1 MRKELEI
8 GTNITLK
15 EICSNNEH
23 GFKIIDVIGAGAS
36 CIVYTA
42 VHIDNEGNEIPCRL
56 KECYP
61 EGLDITRNDDLSLC
75 ISERYSDK
83 FHSQLDRFTKGYRKL
98 LELRK
103 SPASMNSI
111 SSVQE
116 IYEGNGTKYV
126 SMNCQNSITIDE
138 AGDMS
143 LYDIFRY
150 IKAIALQI
158 KAFHDSGYLY
168 LDLKPANVLLYPET
182 PELMMLFD
190 FDSAVKISEI
200 DSLNISYTQ
209 KWAAPEIVQR
219 KIKNISFKSDIYTI
233 GALLMYMIFKRS
245 PELSDRSRNAK
256 WDDEFANSILA
267 DESPEIKRMIIE
279 IFRKTLAADTEKRY
293 DNCDELLE
301 IIEPYIQSFQQQKP
315 YLKTVLPMSNNYFC
329 GRDREISEI
338 HEILQNRTNFLIL
351 HGIGGIG
358 KSELAKH
365 YAEKYSKNYD
375 AVIFVRYD
383 SSIIETVSSDSRFPV
398 VNCKRSDD
406 ESDEDYFNR
415 KISILQK
422 ICTPRHLIILDN
434 FDTDECDN
442 LDELTSL
449 DCKFLITSRVDFED
463 IFPQYEVNIL
473 DDFDS
478 LRDIF
483 GYYSRL
489 ENDEYSDNIIIA
501 LEGHTMA
508 VELVSRQMKL
518 NDISASEMYEKLCEN
533 GISADENKVKNLK
546 DGSLRN
552 KTALVHMEILFNVF
566 NTSEEIRNVLCHAA
580 MIGEIS
586 ISKEQLISL
595 CEFDSDEV
603 QILEK
608 TIRGGWVSEYDSVI
622 QIHSLIDEVLLSQL
636 DPDIERYW
644 RFQKNVTEIA
654 ETLDNL
660 SADERRQTEQIM
672 LHISRHIHGEPAIV
686 IYFLKTLAEIHEQ
699 RHEFAEAEKSIL
711 KYMEISK
718 EYYQD
723 EAPNYK
729 YEYLWLAD
737 LARQQGKSDR
747 EKYYMEIADKLLDDS
762 DIISEEQLKSYMD
775 MDYESTIEHGK
786 KLLEIAV
793 SNDEFYN
800 AYSILALAEETLS
813 GDVDKMIAY
822 GRDELKYAELILDE
836 KSSAE
841 PLEIVSSI
849 EDIAIAYL
857 HCCEY
862 DEAVSV
868 IKSAEKNL
876 KENSLDNTVDA
887 ITTYLILG
895 RCYAFADKKKKMLSV
910 MNKGIG
916 IIENHF
922 DESHPK
928 RTEYYK
934 LYCNVYNVAFQIHE
948 DNVFIFEQIKL
959 TEKMIQVFE
968 NMDSA
973 EELASTE
980 LNLSNLFFI
989 VDNEE
994 KCIEHI
1000 NKSLSYY
1007 DEIYDEDDPE
1017 WIIPLMCIWQNLL
1030 CLGYADYEEIYNRT
1044 IEICEL
1050 NGLYEEAEENRNLL
1064 NELLDEEEE

>member
-1 MRKELEI
+1 MRNALEK

-15 EICSNNEH
+15 EIGSNNEH
-23 GFKIIDVIGAGAS
+23 GFKITDVIGAGAS

-42 VHIDNEGNEIPCRL
+42 VHTDNEGNEIPCRL

-61 EGLDITRNDDLSLC
+61 EGLDITRNGDLSLC

-138 AGDMS
+138 AEDMS

-150 IKAIALQI
+150 IKSVTLQI

-182 PELMMLFD
+182 PELVMLFD
-190 FDSAVKISEI
+190 FDSALKISEI

-219 KIKNISFKSDIYTI
+219 KIKNIGFVSDIYTI
-233 GALLMYMIFKRS
+233 GALLMYMLFKRS
-245 PELSDRSRNAK
+245 PGLSDRKRNAE
-256 WDDEFANSILA
+256 WNDEFATGIIA
-267 DESPEIKRMIIE
+267 DESPEVKRMITD
-279 IFRKTLAADTEKRY
+279 IFRKTLAADSEKRY
-293 DNCDELLE
+293 DTCDELLE
-301 IIEPYIQSFQQQKP
+301 IIEPYIQSFQKQKP

-338 HEILQNRTNFLIL
+338 HEILNNQTNFLIL

-365 YAEKYSKNYD
+365 YAETYSKNYD

-383 SSIIETVSSDSRFPV
+383 SSIIETVSSDSRFPI

-406 ESDEDYFNR
+406 ESDKDYFNR

-442 LDELTSL
+442 LDEITSL
-449 DCKFLITSRVDFED
+449 NCKFLITSRVDFED
-463 IFPQYEVNIL
+463 IFPQYEVKIL

-483 GYYSRL
+483 CYYSKL
-489 ENDEYSDNIIIA
+489 DNDEYSDSIIIA

-508 VELVSRQMKL
+508 VELVSKQMKL
-518 NDISASEMYEKLCEN
+518 NDISAREMYEKLCEN
-533 GISADENKVKNLK
+533 GISADANKVKNLK
-546 DGSLRN
+546 DGYLRN

-566 NTSEEIRNVLCHAA
+566 NTSEEIRSVLCHAV
-580 MIGEIS
+580 MLGEIS
-586 ISKEQLISL
+586 ISKERFISL
-595 CEFDSDEV
+595 CEFDNDEV
-603 QILEK
+603 TVLEK
-608 TIRGGWVSEYDSVI
+608 TVRGGWISEYDGVI

-644 RFQKNVTEIA
+644 GFQKNVTEIA
-654 ETLDNL
+654 EKLDTL
-660 SADERRQTEQIM
+660 SADERRRTEQIM
-672 LHISRHIHGEPAIV
+672 FHISRHIHGYAPIV
-686 IYFLKTLAEIHEQ
+686 IDFMKALANIYEQ
-699 RHEFAEAEKSIL
+699 RNEFAEAEKCIL
-711 KYMEISK
+711 KYMDMSK

-723 EAPNYK
+723 EAPEYK

-737 LARQQGKSDR
+737 LARRQGESDR
-747 EKYYMEIADKLLDDS
+747 EKYYMEIAEKLLDDS

-775 MDYESTIEHGK
+775 MDYESTIEHGQ
-786 KLLEIAV
+786 KLIETAA

-800 AYSILALAEETLS
+800 AYSMLALAEETLS
-813 GDVDKMIAY
+813 GDVEKMTAY
-822 GRDELKYAELILDE
+822 GREELKYAELILDE
-836 KSSAE
+836 KVSSE
-841 PLEIVSSI
+841 PLETVSSL
-849 EDIAIAYL
+849 ENIAIAHL

-862 DEAVSV
+862 DEALSV
-868 IKSAEKNL
+868 IKSAEKIL
-876 KENSLDNTVDA
+876 KENSLNDNVNA
-887 ITTYLILG
+887 IITYLLLG
-895 RCYAFADKKKKMLSV
+895 KCYTFADKKKKMLSA
-910 MNKGIG
+910 MNKGIN
-916 IIENHF
+916 IIEDHF

-928 RTEYYK
+928 RAEYYK
-934 LYCNVYNVAFQIHE
+934 LYCNVYSVAFQIHE

-959 TEKMIQVFE
+959 AEKMIQVFE
-968 NMDSA
+968 LMEDE
-973 EELASTE
+973 EELALTE
-980 LNLSNLFFI
+980 LHLSDLFFI
-989 VDNEE
+989 VDDEE

-1044 IEICEL
+1044 IEICEI
-1050 NGLYEEAEENRNLL
+1050 NGLDEEAEENRNLL
-1064 NELLDEEEE
+1064 DKLLNEEEK